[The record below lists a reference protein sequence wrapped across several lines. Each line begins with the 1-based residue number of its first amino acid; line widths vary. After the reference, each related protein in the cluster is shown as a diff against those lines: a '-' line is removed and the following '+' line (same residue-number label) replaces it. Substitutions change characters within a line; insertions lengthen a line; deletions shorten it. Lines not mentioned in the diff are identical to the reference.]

1 MVVGP
6 LVSEVCFTFV
16 LAAVLLH
23 RYGNFSQHP
32 LLVTVSVFVA
42 WYFSFTIIFIL
53 PLDVST
59 TAYRQCLYDEQPI
72 DDWSASEANGTSGGN
87 DTNVT
92 TTTTTTAAPVH
103 SVCVRPWSFVPEGV
117 LQSLWRVVYWTSQAL
132 TWLILP
138 LMQSYSTAGEF
149 TVAGKLRRA
158 LIENAIYYGTYLL
171 IFGVLLVYLAL
182 QPGMNLDA
190 AKLKV
195 VCVSA
200 SNTWGLFLL
209 VLLLGHG
216 LVEVPRGLWQRAQ
229 RGHALRRAYFRA
241 AKLSLERA
249 EAQERLDELLQEIQQ
264 VSGSI
269 SSSHHPLRRHLDVIL
284 AKLPEGVKASHGR
297 QRINAEVDVL
307 SGSAITERSLV
318 RLHKQVIHA
327 LQQEGRTSCQWRLLV
342 DEALHLEDVARNED
356 SGDRRFRCSSAAT
369 SRPTLAAWCGPTV
382 EWYWLCR
389 VRGWCLRLLSVVLG
403 AWSVAVVWSEM
414 TFFIRS
420 PMVSLFGLFHR
431 AAEARHDYLA
441 IELMSIVTLGYLCAC
456 AYYTVFRLRVL
467 NYYYLAAH
475 QQTDAY
481 SLVFAGMLLCR
492 LVPPLCLNFLGLL
505 HLDTHVSSESHR
517 LETAYTEV
525 MGHLDLIPI
534 VARGFNFY
542 FPTLICVLCLATWW
556 HLGSRLLHCLGFEQ
570 FLTDDE
576 LTGDLV
582 AEGRDLIK
590 RERGRQQRAADA
602 RRRAPPSS
610 RQAHSDESG
619 GGGGGFG
626 SGNLTRSGS
635 EESARTELL
644 RGVEPLAGYTAPR
657 TDEHAWRHRQ
667 GASPP
672 RGLFD
677 DV

>member
-1 MVVGP
+1 M
-6 LVSEVCFTFV
+6 
-16 LAAVLLH
+16 
-23 RYGNFSQHP
+23 
-32 LLVTVSVFVA
+32 
-42 WYFSFTIIFIL
+42 
-53 PLDVST
+53 ST
-59 TAYRQCLYDEQPI
+59 TAKIRPWCAPRCGTVA
-72 DDWSASEANGTSGGN
+72 SA
-87 DTNVT
+87 
-92 TTTTTTAAPVH
+92 VH
-103 SVCVRPWSFVPEGV
+103 S
-117 LQSLWRVVYWTSQAL
+117 
-132 TWLILP
+132 
-138 LMQSYSTAGEF
+138 
-149 TVAGKLRRA
+149 LR
-158 LIENAIYYGTYLL
+158 
-171 IFGVLLVYLAL
+171 
-182 QPGMNLDA
+182 

-264 VSGSI
+264 VSGTI

-356 SGDRRFRCSSAAT
+356 SGDHRFRCSSAAT

-382 EWYWLCR
+382 EENRVGANGVCLCAVPLVVTEWYWL
-389 VRGWCLRLLSVVLG
+389 
-403 AWSVAVVWSEM
+403 EM

-576 LTGDLV
+576 LTGTWSRGQGPHQARYGALLERARLTHFTHMRFTLQHNRSASGAGNTARRQQGNRARGIDLRSEECGEGKMAMV
-582 AEGRDLIK
+582 FTVRNEGTLDCRSYSKSVIQKRKLEAPELQPAETK
-590 RERGRQQRAADA
+590 ERGRQQRAADA
-602 RRRAPPSS
+602 RRRAPPTS

-619 GGGGGFG
+619 GGGGFG
-626 SGNLTRSGS
+626 ECR
-635 EESARTELL
+635 RLL
-644 RGVEPLAGYTAPR
+644 LEGECHGWVLSVVISVCT
-657 TDEHAWRHRQ
+657 
-667 GASPP
+667 
-672 RGLFD
+672 LK
-677 DV
+677 

>member
-1 MVVGP
+1 MAVGP

-59 TAYRQCLYDEQPI
+59 TAYRQCLHDMLDSSQVADNATMSNSTPLH
-72 DDWSASEANGTSGGN
+72 
-87 DTNVT
+87 
-92 TTTTTTAAPVH
+92 AA
-103 SVCVRPWSFVPEGV
+103 CVRPWSFVPEGV

-158 LIENAIYYGTYLL
+158 LIENAIYYGSYLL

-216 LVEVPRGLWQRAQ
+216 LVEVPRSLWHQAQ
-229 RGHALRRAYFRA
+229 PGHALCHTYFRA

-249 EAQERLDELLQEIQQ
+249 EAQEHLDDLLQEIQQ
-264 VSGSI
+264 VS
-269 SSSHHPLRRHLDVIL
+269 SSLSSGHLQHHMDVIL
-284 AKLPEGVKASHGR
+284 AKLPEGSKVGGR
-297 QRINAEVDVL
+297 QRINAEVDIL
-307 SGSAITERSLV
+307 SGSAVTERTLV
-318 RLHKQVIHA
+318 RLHQQVIRA
-327 LQQEGRTSCQWRLLV
+327 LQHVNRTNCQWQLLV
-342 DEALHLEDVARNED
+342 EQALHLEDVARNMEA
-356 SGDRRFRCSSAAT
+356 GERRLRS
-369 SRPTLAAWCGPTV
+369 PTLLATWCGPTV

-389 VRGWCLRLLSVVLG
+389 VRGMCLRASALLLG
-403 AWSVAVVWSEM
+403 LWSAAVVWSEM

-431 AAEARHDYLA
+431 AAERQHDYLA
-441 IELMSIVTLGYLCAC
+441 IEVMSIVTLGYLCVC
-456 AYYTVFRLRVL
+456 AYYTVFRVRVL
-467 NYYYLAAH
+467 NYYYLAPH
-475 QQTDAY
+475 HLTDAY

-492 LVPPLCLNFLGLL
+492 LTPPLCLNFLGLL
-505 HLDTHVSSESHR
+505 HLDTHVSSEAHR
-517 LETAYTEV
+517 IETAYTEI

-534 VARGFNFY
+534 VARGFNLY

-570 FLTDDE
+570 FITDDE

-582 AEGRDLIK
+582 NEGRDLIK
-590 RERGRQQRAADA
+590 RERGRRQRAADQ
-602 RRRAPPSS
+602 RRRPP
-610 RQAHSDESG
+610 RQPPADELG
-619 GGGGGFG
+619 A
-626 SGNLTRSGS
+626 LTRSGS
-635 EESARTELL
+635 DENARTELL
-644 RGVEPLAGYTAPR
+644 RGVEPIAGYSAPR
-657 TDEHAWRHRQ
+657 ATEHAFS
-667 GASPP
+667 SPP

>member
-1 MVVGP
+1 MAVGP

-59 TAYRQCLYDEQPI
+59 TAYRQCLYDFLDP
-72 DDWSASEANGTSGGN
+72 DPVTNSSVASNSSPPLHA
-87 DTNVT
+87 
-92 TTTTTTAAPVH
+92 
-103 SVCVRPWSFVPEGV
+103 VCVRPWSFVPEGV

-149 TVAGKLRRA
+149 TIAGKLRRA
-158 LIENAIYYGTYLL
+158 LIENAIYYGSYLL

-216 LVEVPRGLWQRAQ
+216 LVEVPRSLWHRAQ
-229 RGHALRRAYFRA
+229 PGHALCRTYFRA

-249 EAQERLDELLQEIQQ
+249 EAQERLDDLLQQIQQ
-264 VSGSI
+264 VSSGLNSTHLQ
-269 SSSHHPLRRHLDVIL
+269 HHMDVIL
-284 AKLPEGVKASHGR
+284 AKLPEGSKVGGHR
-297 QRINAEVDVL
+297 QRINSEMDVL
-307 SGSAITERSLV
+307 SGSAVTERSLV
-318 RLHKQVIHA
+318 RLHQQVIRA
-327 LQQEGRTSCQWRLLV
+327 LQHHNRTNCQWRLLV
-342 DEALHLEDVARNED
+342 EQAVHLEEVARNAET
-356 SGDRRFRCSSAAT
+356 GERRLRS
-369 SRPTLAAWCGPTV
+369 PTLLASWCGPTV

-389 VRGWCLRLLSVVLG
+389 VRGHCLRALSLLLG
-403 AWSVAVVWSEM
+403 LWSVAVVWSEM

-431 AAEARHDYLA
+431 AAERRHDYLA
-441 IELMSIVTLGYLCAC
+441 IEVMSIVTLGYLCVC
-456 AYYTVFRLRVL
+456 AYYTVFRVRVL
-467 NYYYLAAH
+467 NYYYLAPH
-475 QQTDAY
+475 HLTDAY

-492 LVPPLCLNFLGLL
+492 LTPPLCLNFLGLL
-505 HLDTHVSSESHR
+505 HLDTHVSSEAHR
-517 LETAYTEV
+517 IETAYTEI

-534 VARGFNFY
+534 VARGFNLY

-582 AEGRDLIK
+582 NEGRDLIK
-590 RERGRQQRAADA
+590 RERGRRQRAADQ
-602 RRRAPPSS
+602 RQRPP
-610 RQAHSDESG
+610 RQLPTDELG
-619 GGGGGFG
+619 A
-626 SGNLTRSGS
+626 LTRSGS
-635 EESARTELL
+635 DESARTELL
-644 RGVEPLAGYTAPR
+644 RGVEPLAGYTVPR
-657 TDEHAWRHRQ
+657 GTEHAYS
-667 GASPP
+667 SPP

>member
-59 TAYRQCLYDEQPI
+59 AAYRQCLHDALDSSQ
-72 DDWSASEANGTSGGN
+72 
-87 DTNVT
+87 VT
-92 TTTTTTAAPVH
+92 DNLTMRNSTPLHAA
-103 SVCVRPWSFVPEGV
+103 CVRPWSFVPEGV

-158 LIENAIYYGTYLL
+158 LIENAIYYGSYLL

-229 RGHALRRAYFRA
+229 PGHTLCHTYFRA

-249 EAQERLDELLQEIQQ
+249 EAQERLDDLLQ
-264 VSGSI
+264 
-269 SSSHHPLRRHLDVIL
+269 VI
-284 AKLPEGVKASHGR
+284 R
-297 QRINAEVDVL
+297 
-307 SGSAITERSLV
+307 
-318 RLHKQVIHA
+318 A
-327 LQQEGRTSCQWRLLV
+327 LQHENRTSCQWRLLV
-342 DEALHLEDVARNED
+342 EQALHLEDVARTAEA
-356 SGDRRFRCSSAAT
+356 GRGERRLRS
-369 SRPTLAAWCGPTV
+369 PTLLGSWCGPTV

-389 VRGWCLRLLSVVLG
+389 VRSVCLRVLSLLLG
-403 AWSVAVVWSEM
+403 VWSAAVVWSEM

-431 AAEARHDYLA
+431 AAERQHDYLA
-441 IELMSIVTLGYLCAC
+441 IELMSVVTLGYLCVC
-456 AYYTVFRLRVL
+456 AYYTVFRVRVL
-467 NYYYLAAH
+467 NYYYLAPH
-475 QQTDAY
+475 HLTDAY

-492 LVPPLCLNFLGLL
+492 LTPPLCLNFLGLL
-505 HLDTHVSSESHR
+505 HLDTHVSSEAHR
-517 LETAYTEV
+517 VETAYTES
-525 MGHLDLIPI
+525 
-534 VARGFNFY
+534 A
-542 FPTLICVLCLATWW
+542 
-556 HLGSRLLHCLGFEQ
+556 
-570 FLTDDE
+570 
-576 LTGDLV
+576 GDV
-582 AEGRDLIK
+582 
-590 RERGRQQRAADA
+590 RGRQTSDGGLRFQSSH
-602 RRRAPPSS
+602 RRI
-610 RQAHSDESG
+610 
-619 GGGGGFG
+619 
-626 SGNLTRSGS
+626 TR
-635 EESARTELL
+635 
-644 RGVEPLAGYTAPR
+644 PLEG
-657 TDEHAWRHRQ
+657 
-667 GASPP
+667 
-672 RGLFD
+672 
-677 DV
+677 

>member
-59 TAYRQCLYDEQPI
+59 TAYRQCLHDQPQLPST
-72 DDWSASEANGTSGGN
+72 DDWGPADDNGTHAGDN
-87 DTNVT
+87 T
-92 TTTTTTAAPVH
+92 TTTTTTAQAPLHV
-103 SVCVRPWSFVPEGV
+103 VCVRPWSFVPEGV

-149 TVAGKLRRA
+149 TTVGKLRRA

-209 VLLLGHG
+209 VLLLGYG
-216 LVEVPRGLWQRAQ
+216 LVEVPRGLWHSAQ
-229 RGHALRRAYFRA
+229 RGHALRHAYFRA

-249 EAQERLDELLQEIQQ
+249 EAQERLDDLLQRMLRYWEIQH
-264 VSGSI
+264 VSGSL
-269 SSSHHPLRRHLDVIL
+269 SSGHNPLRRRLDVIL
-284 AKLPEGVKASHGR
+284 AKLPEGTKVGSCSR
-297 QRINAEVDVL
+297 QRINTEVDVL
-307 SGSAITERSLV
+307 SGSAVTERSLV
-318 RLHKQVIHA
+318 RLHQQVIRA
-327 LQQEGRTSCQWRLLV
+327 LQHEGRTSCQWRLLV
-342 DEALHLEDVARNED
+342 EEALHLEDVARNEE
-356 SGDRRFRCSSAAT
+356 SRDRRFRRT
-369 SRPTLAAWCGPTV
+369 GPGTPTLLGAWCGPTV

-389 VRGWCLRLLSVVLG
+389 VRAICLRVLSVLLG
-403 AWSVAVVWSEM
+403 LWSMAVVWSEM

-420 PMVSLFGLFHR
+420 PMVSLFGVFHR
-431 AAEARHDYLA
+431 AAEQRHDYLA
-441 IELMSIVTLGYLCAC
+441 IEVVSVVTLGYLCVC
-456 AYYTVFRLRVL
+456 AYYTVFRVRVL
-467 NYYYLAAH
+467 NYYYLAPH
-475 QQTDAY
+475 HLTDAY

-492 LVPPLCLNFLGLL
+492 LTPPLCLNFLGLL
-505 HLDTHVSSESHR
+505 HLDTHVSSEAHR
-517 LETAYTEV
+517 VETAYTEI

-534 VARGFNFY
+534 VARGFNLY
-542 FPTLICVLCLATWW
+542 FPMLICVLCLATWW

-582 AEGRDLIK
+582 NEGRDLIK
-590 RERGRQQRAADA
+590 RERGRRQRAADQ
-602 RRRAPPSS
+602 RRRPAASQQPPITEEP
-610 RQAHSDESG
+610 DVL
-619 GGGGGFG
+619 G
-626 SGNLTRSGS
+626 SGLIRSGS

-657 TDEHAWRHRQ
+657 ADAWR
-667 GASPP
+667 SSPPP

>member
-59 TAYRQCLYDEQPI
+59 AAYRQCLHD
-72 DDWSASEANGTSGGN
+72 ASLVPSNGTMSN
-87 DTNVT
+87 STPLHQ
-92 TTTTTTAAPVH
+92 AA
-103 SVCVRPWSFVPEGV
+103 CVQPWSFVPEGV

-149 TVAGKLRRA
+149 TMAGKLRRA
-158 LIENAIYYGTYLL
+158 LIENAIYYGSYLL

-216 LVEVPRGLWQRAQ
+216 LVEVPRGLWHRAQ
-229 RGHALRRAYFRA
+229 PGHTLCHTYFRA

-249 EAQERLDELLQEIQQ
+249 EAQERLDDLLQEIQQ
-264 VSGSI
+264 VS
-269 SSSHHPLRRHLDVIL
+269 SSLSSGHLQRHMDVIL
-284 AKLPEGVKASHGR
+284 AKLPEGTKVSGHSR
-297 QRINAEVDVL
+297 QRVNAEVDIL
-307 SGSAITERSLV
+307 SGSVVTERTLV
-318 RLHKQVIHA
+318 RLHQQVIRA
-327 LQQEGRTSCQWRLLV
+327 LQHENRTSCQWRLLV
-342 DEALHLEDVARNED
+342 EQALYLEDVARTSEA
-356 SGDRRFRCSSAAT
+356 GRGERRLRS
-369 SRPTLAAWCGPTV
+369 PTLLGSWCGPTV

-389 VRGWCLRLLSVVLG
+389 VRSVCLRALSLLLGVWSVV
-403 AWSVAVVWSEM
+403 VVWSEM

-431 AAEARHDYLA
+431 AAERRHDYLA
-441 IELMSIVTLGYLCAC
+441 IELMSIVTLGYLCVC
-456 AYYTVFRLRVL
+456 AYYTVFRVRVL
-467 NYYYLAAH
+467 NYYYLAPH
-475 QQTDAY
+475 HLTDAY

-492 LVPPLCLNFLGLL
+492 LTPPLCLNFLGLL
-505 HLDTHVSSESHR
+505 HLDTHVSSEAHR
-517 LETAYTEV
+517 VETAYTEI

-534 VARGFNFY
+534 VARGFNLY

-570 FLTDDE
+570 FITDDE

-582 AEGRDLIK
+582 NEGRDLIK
-590 RERGRQQRAADA
+590 RERGRRQRAADQ
-602 RRRAPPSS
+602 RRRPAVPRQPLADHSPPN
-610 RQAHSDESG
+610 G
-619 GGGGGFG
+619 GGLG
-626 SGNLTRSGS
+626 LTRSGS

-657 TDEHAWRHRQ
+657 ATEDAWRRPFS
-667 GASPP
+667 SPP

>member
-1 MVVGP
+1 MAVGP

-59 TAYRQCLYDEQPI
+59 TAYRQCLYDFLDP
-72 DDWSASEANGTSGGN
+72 DPVTNSSVASNSSPPLHA
-87 DTNVT
+87 
-92 TTTTTTAAPVH
+92 
-103 SVCVRPWSFVPEGV
+103 VCVRPWSFVPEGV

-149 TVAGKLRRA
+149 TIAGKLRRA
-158 LIENAIYYGTYLL
+158 LIENAIYYGSYLL

-216 LVEVPRGLWQRAQ
+216 LVEVPRSLWHRAQ
-229 RGHALRRAYFRA
+229 PGHALCRTYFRA
-241 AKLSLERA
+241 AKLSLEGA
-249 EAQERLDELLQEIQQ
+249 EAQERLDDLLQQIQQ
-264 VSGSI
+264 VSSGLNSTHLQ
-269 SSSHHPLRRHLDVIL
+269 HHMDVIL
-284 AKLPEGVKASHGR
+284 AKLPEGSKVGGHR
-297 QRINAEVDVL
+297 QRINSEMDVL
-307 SGSAITERSLV
+307 SGSAVTERSLV
-318 RLHKQVIHA
+318 RLHQQVIRA
-327 LQQEGRTSCQWRLLV
+327 LQHHNRTNCQWRLLV
-342 DEALHLEDVARNED
+342 EQAVHLEEVARNAET
-356 SGDRRFRCSSAAT
+356 GERRLRS
-369 SRPTLAAWCGPTV
+369 PTLLASWCGPTV

-389 VRGWCLRLLSVVLG
+389 VRGHCLRALSLLLG
-403 AWSVAVVWSEM
+403 LWSAAVVWSEM

-431 AAEARHDYLA
+431 AAERRHDYLA
-441 IELMSIVTLGYLCAC
+441 IEI
-456 AYYTVFRLRVL
+456 
-467 NYYYLAAH
+467 
-475 QQTDAY
+475 
-481 SLVFAGMLLCR
+481 
-492 LVPPLCLNFLGLL
+492 
-505 HLDTHVSSESHR
+505 
-517 LETAYTEV
+517 

-534 VARGFNFY
+534 VARGFNLY

-582 AEGRDLIK
+582 NEGRDLIK
-590 RERGRQQRAADA
+590 RERGRRQRAADQ
-602 RRRAPPSS
+602 RRRPP
-610 RQAHSDESG
+610 RQPPTDELG
-619 GGGGGFG
+619 A
-626 SGNLTRSGS
+626 LTRSGS
-635 EESARTELL
+635 DESARTELL
-644 RGVEPLAGYTAPR
+644 RGVEPLAGYTVPR
-657 TDEHAWRHRQ
+657 GTEHAYS
-667 GASPP
+667 SPP